1 MKIQKC
7 TIWIKIQMR
16 THKTDMQNN
25 FTKCQNVETHAFSH
39 QTLMHLYAV
48 ADELKYIFVSDSK
61 GQVISE

>member
-1 MKIQKC
+1 
-7 TIWIKIQMR
+7 MR

-48 ADELKYIFVSDSK
+48 ADELKYNSLVNATFGPGKKSC
-61 GQVISE
+61 